1 MTVCLGDWR
10 FDSVEYDRESDVL
23 YLSIGEPRAGVGE
36 ETPEGHVWR
45 FDEEG
50 QFCGLTLIGA
60 QAILNSTDGEEVDI
74 TLPRWMTQ
82 RESLQARDLRRVLAC

>member
-1 MTVCLGDWR
+1 MSVCLGDWC

-60 QAILNSTDGEEVDI
+60 QAILNSTDGENVDI
-74 TLPRWMTQ
+74 TLPRRLIQ
-82 RESLQARDLRRVLAC
+82 CESLRAGDLRRVLAR